1 MSFMTTAPDTLTAA
15 AGDLQG
21 IGSAIAAADGAA
33 ATPTT
38 MVFPPAADAVSLR
51 TAALFASYGQRY
63 QEVAARAEAFHQRFV
78 QTLVGS
84 SDSYAQA
91 EASNAA
97 ATQLTPALPSQQ
109 TVTGGL
115 SLASQMQSTPTT
127 SSSTN
132 VALIMGGTGNPQP
145 TPSYVSSVY
154 STYVAPHYPGYSPVG
169 LTTPEEF
176 WPVTGLTSQTF
187 GQSVRQGVAILNN
200 AILSETGAG
209 NHVVVLGYS
218 QSATIATLEMRYL
231 DALPAAIRPGS
242 DLLSFVLLSD
252 PNVPGTGILTHFI
265 PGFGAFHVVTPV
277 DTLYQTAIYTLQY
290 DPIAYFP
297 RSIFNIA
304 ADLNAL
310 LGFPYLHGTYPTL
323 SAAQVATAI
332 QTQIGVTSYYL
343 IPTPNLPLLNP
354 LRIIPILGNPL
365 ADLLQPFIRPF
376 VDFGYATGLPGPFQ
390 SLSVTLAGG
399 LSPVAAQAIPESLVA
414 GLSPPVDLRVSLDGV
429 WFVESAN

>member
-1 MSFMTTAPDTLTAA
+1 MSFVITAPDTVAA
-15 AGDLQG
+15 AAADLQG
-21 IGSAIAAADGAA
+21 IGSTIAAADGAA

-38 MVFPPAADAVSLR
+38 VVFPPAADAVSVR
-51 TAALFASYGQRY
+51 TATLFAAYGQRY
-63 QEVAARAEAFHQRFV
+63 QEISARAAAFHDQFV
-78 QTLVGS
+78 QTLMSS
-84 SDSYAQA
+84 SDSYAET

-97 ATQLTPALPSQQ
+97 ATQLTSGLPSQQ
-109 TVTGGL
+109 TVSGAM
-115 SLASQMQSTPTT
+115 SLASPMQSTPTPM
-127 SSSTN
+127 SSSN

-145 TPSYVSSVY
+145 NAAYLSSVY
-154 STYVAPHYPGYSPVG
+154 NTYIAPHYPGYSPVG
-169 LTTPEEF
+169 LTTPEDF
-176 WPVTGLTSQTF
+176 WPITGLTSQTF

-265 PGFGAFHVVTPV
+265 PGFGAFHVLTPV
-277 DTLYQTAIYTLQY
+277 DTLYQTAIYTVQY
-290 DPIAYFP
+290 DPVAYFP

-310 LGFPYLHGTYPTL
+310 LGFPYLHSTYPNLTV
-323 SAAQVATAI
+323 AQVATAI
-332 QTQIGVTSYYL
+332 QTHIGMTTYYL
-343 IPTPNLPLLNP
+343 IPTQNLPLLEP
-354 LRIIPILGNPL
+354 LRLIPILGNPL

-390 SLSVTLAGG
+390 SIAVTAAGG
-399 LSPVAAQAIPESLVA
+399 LPPIAAQAIPEPIVA
-414 GLSPPVDLRVSLDGV
+414 ALSPPPDFHASFDRL
-429 WFVESAN
+429 

>member
-1 MSFMTTAPDTLTAA
+1 MSFVVTAPDTLAA
-15 AGDLQG
+15 AAADLQG
-21 IGSAIAAADGAA
+21 IGSTIAAADGAA

-38 MVFPPAADAVSLR
+38 VVFPPAADAVSVR
-51 TAALFASYGQRY
+51 TATLFAAYGQRY
-63 QEVAARAEAFHQRFV
+63 QELSARAAAFHDQFV
-78 QTLVGS
+78 QTLIAS
-84 SDSYAQA
+84 RDSYAEA

-97 ATQLTPALPSQQ
+97 ATQLTSGLPAQTANATGSQLLSPAL
-109 TVTGGL
+109 
-115 SLASQMQSTPTT
+115 ASPMQSTPTT
-127 SSSTN
+127 TTSSN

-145 TPSYVSSVY
+145 NAAYLSSVY
-154 STYVAPHYPGYSPVG
+154 NTYIAPHYPGYSPVG
-169 LTTPEEF
+169 LTTPEDF

-200 AILSETGAG
+200 AIMSETGAG

-231 DALPAAIRPGS
+231 DALPAAIRPSS

-265 PGFGAFHVVTPV
+265 PGFGAFHVLTPV
-277 DTLYQTAIYTLQY
+277 DTLYQTAIYTVQY

-310 LGFPYLHGTYPTL
+310 LGFPYLHSTYPNLTV
-323 SAAQVATAI
+323 AQLATAI
-332 QTQIGVTSYYL
+332 QTHIGVTTYYL
-343 IPTPNLPLLNP
+343 IPTQNLPLLEP
-354 LRIIPILGNPL
+354 LRMIPILGDPL

-390 SLSVTLAGG
+390 SISITAAGS
-399 LSPVAAQAIPESLVA
+399 LPPVAAQAIPEPIVA
-414 GLSPPVDLRVSLDGV
+414 ALSPPPDFPASFDRL
-429 WFVESAN
+429 

>member
-1 MSFMTTAPDTLTAA
+1 MSFMVTAPDTLAAA

-38 MVFPPAADAVSLR
+38 VVFPPAADAVSLR
-51 TAALFASYGQRY
+51 TAALFAAYGQRY
-63 QEVAARAEAFHQRFV
+63 QEISVRAAAFHDQFV
-78 QTLVGS
+78 QTLISS
-84 SDSYAQA
+84 SDSYAET

-109 TVTGGL
+109 TVSGTL
-115 SLASQMQSTPTT
+115 SLASQAQSTPTT
-127 SSSTN
+127 TTTTN

-145 TPSYVSSVY
+145 TPGYVTSVY
-154 STYVAPHYPGYSPVG
+154 NTYIAPHYPGYTPTG
-169 LTTPEEF
+169 LTTPEDF

-200 AILSETGAG
+200 AILTETGAG

-231 DALPAAIRPGS
+231 DALPAAIRPSS

-252 PNVPGTGILTHFI
+252 PNVPSTGILTHFI

-277 DTLYQTAIYTLQY
+277 DTLYQTAIYTIQY

-297 RSIFNIA
+297 RSIFNLP
-304 ADLNAL
+304 ADLNAI
-310 LGFPYLHGTYPTL
+310 LGFYYLHSTYPNLTL
-323 SAAQVATAI
+323 AQLATAI
-332 QTQIGVTSYYL
+332 QTHIGVTTYYL
-343 IPTPNLPLLNP
+343 IPTQNLPLLDP
-354 LRIIPILGNPL
+354 LRLIPVLGNPL
-365 ADLLQPFIRPF
+365 ADLLQPFVRPF

-390 SLSVTLAGG
+390 SISIAAAGG
-399 LSPVAAQAIPESLVA
+399 LTPVAAQAIPEPLVA
-414 GLSPPVDLRVSLDGV
+414 ALNPPPDFHASFDRL
-429 WFVESAN
+429 

>member
-1 MSFMTTAPDTLTAA
+1 MSFVITAPDTLAAA

-38 MVFPPAADAVSLR
+38 AVFPPAADAVSVR
-51 TAALFASYGQRY
+51 TAALFAAYGQQY
-63 QEVAARAEAFHQRFV
+63 QQIAARAEAFHAQLV

-97 ATQLTPALPSQQ
+97 ATQLAPALPAQQ
-109 TVTGGL
+109 TVTESA
-115 SLASQMQSTPTT
+115 SLASQLQTTPTT
-127 SSSTN
+127 ASSTN

-145 TPSYVSSVY
+145 TPSYVTSVY
-154 STYVAPHYPGYSPVG
+154 NTYIAPHYPGYSPVG
-169 LTTPEEF
+169 LTTPEDF
-176 WPVTGLTSQTF
+176 WPVTGLTSETF

-200 AILSETGAG
+200 AVLTQTGVG

-231 DALPAAIRPGS
+231 DALPAAIRPSS

-277 DTLYQTAIYTLQY
+277 DTLYQTAIYTVQY

-310 LGFPYLHGTYPTL
+310 LGFPYLHSTYPTL
-323 SAAQVATAI
+323 TAAQLATAI
-332 QTQIGVTSYYL
+332 QTHIGVTTYYL
-343 IPTPNLPLLNP
+343 IPTANLPLLDP
-354 LRIIPILGNPL
+354 LRMVPVLGNPL
-365 ADLLQPFIRPF
+365 ADLLQPFLRPF
-376 VDFGYATGLPGPFQ
+376 IDFGYATGLPGPFQ
-390 SLSVTLAGG
+390 SISVTAAGG
-399 LSPVAAQAIPESLVA
+399 LTPVAAQAIPESLGALLGPPPDIFV
-414 GLSPPVDLRVSLDGV
+414 PVDRP
-429 WFVESAN
+429 

>member
-1 MSFMTTAPDTLTAA
+1 MSFVVTAPETLAAA

-38 MVFPPAADAVSLR
+38 MVFPPAADAVSVR
-51 TAALFASYGQRY
+51 TAALFATFGQHY
-63 QEVAARAEAFHQRFV
+63 QEIGARAEAFHQRFV
-78 QTLVGS
+78 QSLIDS

-97 ATQLTPALPSQQ
+97 ATQAPALPSQQ
-109 TVTGGL
+109 MVSGSLG
-115 SLASQMQSTPTT
+115 LASQLQSTPTT
-127 SSSTN
+127 TSSSN
-132 VALIMGGTGNPQP
+132 IALIMGGTGNPQP

-154 STYVAPHYPGYSPVG
+154 GTYIAPHYPGYTPVG
-169 LTTPEEF
+169 LTTPEDF
-176 WPVTGLTSQTF
+176 WPVTGLTSETF
-187 GQSVRQGVAILNN
+187 GQSVRQGVSILNS

-231 DALPAAIRPGS
+231 DALPAAIRPSS

-297 RSIFNIA
+297 RSIFNIG

-310 LGFPYLHGTYPTL
+310 LGFPYLHSTYPTL
-323 SAAQVATAI
+323 TAAQLATAI
-332 QTQIGVTSYYL
+332 QTHIGVTTYYL
-343 IPTPNLPLLNP
+343 IPQNLPLLDP
-354 LRIIPILGNPL
+354 LRMIPILGNPL
-365 ADLLQPFIRPF
+365 ADLLQPFLQPF
-376 VDFGYATGLPGPFQ
+376 IDFGYATGLPGPFQ
-390 SLSVTLAGG
+390 SISFATASG
-399 LSPVAAQAIPESLVA
+399 LTPVAAQAIPESLA
-414 GLSPPVDLRVSLDGV
+414 AALSAPTDFGV
-429 WFVESAN
+429 PFDRL

>member
-1 MSFMTTAPDTLTAA
+1 MSFVITAPDTLTAA

-21 IGSAIAAADGAA
+21 IGSAIAAADAA
-33 ATPTT
+33 AAIPTT
-38 MVFPPAADAVSLR
+38 AVFPPAADAVSVR
-51 TAALFASYGQRY
+51 TASLFATYGQRY
-63 QEVAARAEAFHQRFV
+63 QEIAARAEAFHQQFV
-78 QTLVGS
+78 QTLVNS

-97 ATQLTPALPSQQ
+97 ATQLAPALPAQQ
-109 TVTGGL
+109 TMTGSL
-115 SLASQMQSTPTT
+115 SVASQVQSAPTT
-127 SSSTN
+127 TTTSTN

-145 TPSYVSSVY
+145 TPTYVTSVY
-154 STYVAPHYPGYSPVG
+154 STYIAPHYPGYSPVG
-169 LTTPEEF
+169 LTTPEDF

-187 GQSVRQGVAILNN
+187 GQSVREGVTILNN
-200 AILSETGAG
+200 AILTETGAG

-231 DALPAAIRPGS
+231 DALPAAIRPSS

-297 RSIFNIA
+297 RSIFNIP

-310 LGFPYLHGTYPTL
+310 LGFPYLHGSYPTL
-323 SAAQVATAI
+323 SAAQIATAI
-332 QTQIGVTSYYL
+332 QTHIGVTTYYL
-343 IPTPNLPLLNP
+343 IPTQNLPLLDP
-354 LRIIPILGNPL
+354 LRMIP
-365 ADLLQPFIRPF
+365 D
-376 VDFGYATGLPGPFQ
+376 
-390 SLSVTLAGG
+390 SVPRIGG
-399 LSPVAAQAIPESLVA
+399 LRI
-414 GLSPPVDLRVSLDGV
+414 
-429 WFVESAN
+429 

>member
-1 MSFMTTAPDTLTAA
+1 MSFVITAPETLTAA

-21 IGSAIAAADGAA
+21 IGSAIAAA

-38 MVFPPAADAVSLR
+38 AVFPPAADAVSVR
-51 TAALFASYGQRY
+51 TASLFAAYGQRY
-63 QEVAARAEAFHQRFV
+63 QEIAARAEAFHQQFV
-78 QTLVGS
+78 QTLING

-97 ATQLTPALPSQQ
+97 ATQLAPTLPAQQ
-109 TVTGGL
+109 TMTGSL
-115 SLASQMQSTPTT
+115 SVASQVQSAPTT
-127 SSSTN
+127 TSSTN

-145 TPSYVSSVY
+145 TPTYVTSVY
-154 STYVAPHYPGYSPVG
+154 NAYIAPHYPGYSPVG
-169 LTTPEEF
+169 LTTPEDF

-187 GQSVRQGVAILNN
+187 GQSVREGVTILNN
-200 AILSETGAG
+200 AILTETGAG

-231 DALPAAIRPGS
+231 DALPAAIRPSS

-297 RSIFNIA
+297 RSIFNIP

-332 QTQIGVTSYYL
+332 QTHIGVTTYYL
-343 IPTPNLPLLNP
+343 IPTQNLPVLDP
-354 LRIIPILGNPL
+354 LRMIPILGNPL

-390 SLSVTLAGG
+390 TLSVTVAGG
-399 LSPVAAQAIPESLVA
+399 LSPVAVQALPESLAA
-414 GLSPPVDLRVSLDGV
+414 GLGLPPDLHVAIDGL
-429 WFVESAN
+429 